1 MVHDDSKSK
10 YDWWKNLQQL
20 DIAEVRLLIDVHP
33 HLVWS
38 RMTDPVFR
46 PAGGDTFLAT
56 FGGDL
61 GSCLDDLNSLHWLLF
76 YYQFHN
82 DVKILVLDL
91 LDKITMEELALNE
104 RWGSNKNTLLHLVS
118 ALGYDDLAILLLEKG
133 VRADVPNTLGR
144 LPYHVAQ
151 TDSMASLLHTNDKN
165 KKSDDSHDSALS
177 GMAQTNKSN
186 PGRSQQLQQVAQP
199 MSSTNTESLLSSG
212 ETATIKKPNK
222 DGHYFRAG
230 HVEETKQK
238 VLTDEQVELQK
249 QRERRRKDIA
259 LLAKRSA
266 VKNNPFIKKSEPSLA
281 QTGSRHGS
289 LASSASA
296 SPNYT
301 ATTNDTTSSI
311 PSSIDPIHD
320 RKHKRNS
327 KVINSLQTKSYVSS
341 SIFRQGQPSG
351 GNLLR
356 QHFAQAQND
365 HSEHDLGNTTST
377 DTNNTPDPINNHTL
391 DPLQDSLSTLSTA
404 SNKSSVTRIEIND
417 SKDGGNGSDLHIG
430 ITDKSLTNDTQ
441 QQNGDSISTPLEH
454 KHEKSMIV
462 ENLLSSSSSPSPS
475 TTSSSASAS
484 PSVSASVSTSIST
497 STNDDLSANPH
508 ESKSANAD
516 LASPTTTTSMTSG
529 PSVHA
534 TNGSPSRTK
543 NITNKRQSGSQKTHW
558 SKELASWESE
568 LNREFSLEEA
578 ENEANG
584 STTSIASLDTALANT
599 TLKNGTGAGVLNDIE
614 NGDNH
619 LDSHYRPS
627 GHHVANNKL
636 NLDQQQ
642 RRQRYNKHESDD
654 DTRRQGTNGT
664 IFESS
669 RLPLKS
675 YGSVSVKSMATYT
688 RRLPTFDTSTDIVK
702 NTDSATPLSQID
714 NRLENSGNGF
724 TTTATLGPSKH
735 RRHQSNH
742 RETEMTRSAS
752 VSDTS
757 SSSSSTQATS
767 YYHQHSQQ
775 GGSLTIPAH
784 LTSDTK
790 WTSSNS
796 HNNNISNI
804 NCGRGKLY
812 IRVHGVHD
820 ILLPL
825 PRDRAHV
832 RCVIGDGRYEYM
844 SRYEALGQD
853 MAFGYECIIDS
864 HPDMI
869 VTLSLHVRPDYMLKK
884 PLTRLFSTSRKRKGS
899 LSAYVSSEDGAVGQT
914 RFAVGDMLSACH
926 RRSYSASFHCF
937 NACRFQR
944 ICANVIWPSKCNI
957 GTRHVLT
964 LITIQRFNDRRL
976 DWHMKNRCGL
986 QINEKKHHPR
996 KPLFKTMRTVELRMD
1011 LFR

>member
-1 MVHDDSKSK
+1 
-10 YDWWKNLQQL
+10 
-20 DIAEVRLLIDVHP
+20 
-33 HLVWS
+33 
-38 RMTDPVFR
+38 MT
-46 PAGGDTFLAT
+46 
-56 FGGDL
+56 
-61 GSCLDDLNSLHWLLF
+61 
-76 YYQFHN
+76 
-82 DVKILVLDL
+82 
-91 LDKITMEELALNE
+91 
-104 RWGSNKNTLLHLVS
+104 
-118 ALGYDDLAILLLEKG
+118 
-133 VRADVPNTLGR
+133 
-144 LPYHVAQ
+144 
-151 TDSMASLLHTNDKN
+151 SLLHINGKN
-165 KKSDDSHDSALS
+165 KKLDDGRDSALS
-177 GMAQTNKSN
+177 GMAQTNNSN
-186 PGRSQQLQQVAQP
+186 SGRFQQLQQVAQ
-199 MSSTNTESLLSSG
+199 SSSSSNTESLLSTG

-281 QTGSRHGS
+281 QAGSRHGS
-289 LASSASA
+289 LTSSSSAFL
-296 SPNYT
+296 NDT
-301 ATTNDTTSSI
+301 TTTNDNASGI
-311 PSSIDPIHD
+311 PSSTDPTHN

-351 GNLLR
+351 GNSLR
-356 QHFAQAQND
+356 QHLMQPQND
-365 HSEHDLGNTTST
+365 HRDQPTTT

-391 DPLQDSLSTLSTA
+391 DALQESLSTLSTA
-404 SNKSSVTRIEIND
+404 STTSSVIRTESND
-417 SKDGGNGSDLHIG
+417 SKDGESHTGAVDM
-430 ITDKSLTNDTQ
+430 SLTNDVQ
-441 QQNGDSISTPLEH
+441 QRNEGSISTPLEH
-454 KHEKSMIV
+454 THEKSMIV
-462 ENLLSSSSSPSPS
+462 ENLPSSPSPSPSSPSPS
-475 TTSSSASAS
+475 TTTSSASAS
-484 PSVSASVSTSIST
+484 VSVSTSMST
-497 STNDDLSANPH
+497 STNEDLSAIPH
-508 ESKSANAD
+508 ESKSVNAD
-516 LASPTTTTSMTSG
+516 LPSPTTTTSMAPIPSG
-529 PSVHA
+529 HA
-534 TNGSPSRTK
+534 TKDSTARTK
-543 NITNKRQSGSQKTHW
+543 SIANKRQSGSQKTHW
-558 SKELASWESE
+558 SKELASWESV
-568 LNREFSLEEA
+568 LNREFSLEKV

-584 STTSIASLDTALANT
+584 STTATAHLDTSLKSNT
-599 TLKNGTGAGVLNDIE
+599 GTGVLNEDDDL
-614 NGDNH
+614 NSDNR
-619 LDSHYRPS
+619 SPER
-627 GHHVANNKL
+627 HVTNNKP

-642 RRQRYNKHESDD
+642 QRQRYNKHESDD
-654 DTRRQGTNGT
+654 DTRRQDTSGT

-688 RRLPTFDTSTDIVK
+688 RRLPTFDTPTEIVR
-702 NTDSATPLSQID
+702 NNDSPTTLSQMD
-714 NRLENSGNGF
+714 NSAHGL
-724 TTTATLGPSKH
+724 TTTATLGPSHH
-735 RRHQSNH
+735 RRHHSNH

-757 SSSSSTQATS
+757 STHTTSS
-767 YYHQHSQQ
+767 YHQQ

-790 WTSSNS
+790 WTSSKP
-796 HNNNISNI
+796 HNKNISNS

-844 SRYEALGQD
+844 SRYETLGQD

-884 PLTRLFSTSRKRKGS
+884 PLTRLFSTNRKRKGS

-937 NACRFQR
+937 NAWFIHSKEKASLSSSSLSRQQEQDSDQGVLKVIGNFDVELLYLPVSDPSLPVPKNLRECDMAIKMQHWNETRFDTDHYPKIQR
-944 ICANVIWPSKCNI
+944 PPPRLAHEKSLWPSD
-957 GTRHVLT
+957 
-964 LITIQRFNDRRL
+964 Q
-976 DWHMKNRCGL
+976 
-986 QINEKKHHPR
+986 
-996 KPLFKTMRTVELRMD
+996 
-1011 LFR
+1011 